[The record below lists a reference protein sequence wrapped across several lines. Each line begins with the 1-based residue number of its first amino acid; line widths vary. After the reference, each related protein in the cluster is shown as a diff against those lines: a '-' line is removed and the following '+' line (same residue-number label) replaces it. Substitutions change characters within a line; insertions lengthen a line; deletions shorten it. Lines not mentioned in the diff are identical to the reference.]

1 MLERLIG
8 QAFQLTFL
16 SVSGSWSSANLAEL
30 MTIVGIY
37 VHAFFLIFAFAFP
50 IVVLTLEAIGIR
62 RRDEEYI
69 RLARNGAKLW
79 GITFAAGAV
88 TGTLVE
94 FGLIVVWSGS
104 IALIASM
111 AATPLM
117 LELYAFIIEIVL
129 IGTYLTTFGKFKKWK
144 WGHVFIGLGVLFGS
158 NLSAYMIL
166 AVNAWMQVPWG
177 TGNLVSQM
185 FLPWVPSLGPL
196 VVNPEKLKLL
206 ATTLPIVGSSLLSS
220 PGAFQLLS
228 NFTTDPWIAVF
239 NPEVYATYFH
249 NLLAALI
256 ITSFLASSYLSF
268 KILRRIGDEKY
279 NWKGLK
285 VSFLLAAVAS
295 ILQALAGD
303 FQGRFLY
310 LYQRNIFDAIEGI
323 PAKGGYDPIMSILL
337 YGNLSHFFP
346 GTNYLSSLL
355 PSGDTLGQ
363 LTIASTNTYGPVL
376 HALYYTM
383 VISGVVLIILAIGYF
398 GLYSRVIRKIVQSV
412 LRMKEETLVL
422 YGSFAGAFFS
432 ILAGITGWATR
443 ELGRHPWTVY
453 GVVTYNNVVNS
464 RVITPIFTGG
474 IIVLEISIF
483 LAGLWGIY
491 MIFFKNLK
499 GKGGEGH

>member
-1 MLERLIG
+1 MLQRLTI
-8 QAFQLTFL
+8 QAFQLIYL
-16 SVSGSWSSANLAEL
+16 AVSGSWSSANTAEL

-62 RRDEEYI
+62 RGDEDYI
-69 RLARNGAKLW
+69 RMAWNGSKLW

-104 IALIASM
+104 LALIASM
-111 AATPLM
+111 AAAPLM

-129 IGTYLTTFGKFKKWK
+129 IGTYLTTFWRFKRRK
-144 WGHVFIGLGVLFGS
+144 WGHLLIGLGVLFGS

-177 TGNLVSQM
+177 TGNTVSHL

-196 VVNPEKLKLL
+196 VVNPVKLKLL

-228 NFTTDPWIAVF
+228 NFTTDPWIAIF
-239 NPEVYATYFH
+239 NPEVYATYLH
-249 NLLAALI
+249 NLFAALI
-256 ITSFLASSYLSF
+256 ITSFLASSYFSY
-268 KILRRIGDEKY
+268 KIIKRVGDERY
-279 NWKGLK
+279 SWKGLR
-285 VSFLLAAVAS
+285 VTFLVATVASFL
-295 ILQALAGD
+295 QAFAGD
-303 FQGRFLY
+303 FQGRELY
-310 LYQRNIFDAIEGI
+310 LYQRNIFDATEGI

-337 YGNLSHFFP
+337 YGNLNHFFP

-355 PSGDTLGQ
+355 PQGDVLGQ
-363 LTIASTNTYGPVL
+363 LTIASTNTYAPVL
-376 HALYYTM
+376 HLLYYTM
-383 VISGVVLIILAIGYF
+383 VISGVILIILGIGYF
-398 GLYSRVIRKIVQSV
+398 GLYSTTIKKIVQSL
-412 LRMKEETLVL
+412 LRIREETFVL
-422 YGSFAGAFFS
+422 YGSFAGAFLS

-453 GVVTYNNVVNS
+453 GVVTYNDVVNS
-464 RVITPIFTGG
+464 RIITPLFTGA
-474 IIVLEISIF
+474 IILLEIGIF

-499 GKGGEGH
+499 RGGGSH